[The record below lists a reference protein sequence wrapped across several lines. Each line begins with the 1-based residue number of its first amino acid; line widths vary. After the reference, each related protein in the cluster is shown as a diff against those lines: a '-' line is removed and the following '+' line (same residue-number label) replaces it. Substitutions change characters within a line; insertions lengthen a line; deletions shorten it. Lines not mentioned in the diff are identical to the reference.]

1 MAESRTLSLSRDLFV
16 PRELVFDVW
25 TQPEHLAQWYAPGP
39 DFERSAEVDLHEG
52 GAYALS
58 WTGPDGAK
66 QVQRGEF
73 ATIKAPERLLYSAD
87 RQSGRPTEIDVRFN
101 DLGGGT
107 RIELHEVGYLTARDI
122 DSATAAWQ
130 LLLDQLEG
138 YFSVI

>member
-1 MAESRTLSLSRDLFV
+1 M

-25 TQPEHLAQWYAPGP
+25 TQPEHLAQWYAPGA
-39 DFERSAEVDLHEG
+39 DFERSAEVDLREG
-52 GAYALS
+52 GAYALL

-73 ATIKAPERLLYSAD
+73 ATIQAPERLIYSAL
-87 RQSGRPTEIDVRFN
+87 RQPGRATDIDLHFS

-107 RIELHEVGYLTARDI
+107 RIELREAGYSTAMDVA
-122 DSATAAWQ
+122 SATAVWQ
-130 LLLDQLEG
+130 LLLDQLEA